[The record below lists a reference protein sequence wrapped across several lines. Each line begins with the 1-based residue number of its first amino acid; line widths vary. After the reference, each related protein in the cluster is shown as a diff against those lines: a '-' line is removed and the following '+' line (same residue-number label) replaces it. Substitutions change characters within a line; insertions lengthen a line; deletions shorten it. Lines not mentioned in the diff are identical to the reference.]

1 MAKKAYIGI
10 NGVSKNIPLMY
21 IGVNGIAQK
30 ITKAYIGDENGIARL
45 FYESSISL
53 DEDLVLSLI
62 DFEYTKNNDGTYTLT
77 AWKGTLNGEPSTELV
92 IPDDPRII
100 L

>member
-10 NGVSKNIPLMY
+10 DGVNCNIPSMY
-21 IGVNGIAQK
+21 IGIDNTACT
-30 ITKAYIGDENGIARL
+30 ITKAYIGDENNIARL
-45 FYESSISL
+45 FYEAIN
-53 DEDLVLSLI
+53 LI

>member
-45 FYESSISL
+45 FYEATIPL
-53 DEDLVLSLI
+53 DENLVLSLI
-62 DFEYTKNNDGTYTLT
+62 DFEYTDNKDGTVTLT
-77 AWKGTLNGEPSTELV
+77 TWKNTLNGAASSELV